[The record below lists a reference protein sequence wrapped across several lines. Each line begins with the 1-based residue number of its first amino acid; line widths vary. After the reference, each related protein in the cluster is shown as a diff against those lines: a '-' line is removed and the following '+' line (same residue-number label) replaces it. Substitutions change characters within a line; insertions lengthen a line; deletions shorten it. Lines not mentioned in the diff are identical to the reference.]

1 MHGTGRVSIYSS
13 SFHLLSYDIFIEI
26 LIVTSLHEMGPCV
39 SSKRNAPFDKTT
51 FL

>member
-1 MHGTGRVSIYSS
+1 MHGTEMVSIYSL

-39 SSKRNAPFDKTT
+39 SSKRNAP
-51 FL
+51 LI